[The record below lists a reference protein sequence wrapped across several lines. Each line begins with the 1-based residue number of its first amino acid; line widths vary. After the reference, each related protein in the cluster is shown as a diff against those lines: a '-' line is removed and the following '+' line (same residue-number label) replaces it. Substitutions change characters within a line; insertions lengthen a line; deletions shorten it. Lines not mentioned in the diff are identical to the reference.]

1 MKDLHTL
8 VTIEKSKNIHF
19 EASKPVL
26 LIYSQPE
33 PPKINQSQQEPPKF
47 HKDSAQVHQNQLEPT
62 RASQ

>member
-1 MKDLHTL
+1 MT
-8 VTIEKSKNIHF
+8 TEQSKNIHF
-19 EASKPVL
+19 EALKPVL

-62 RASQ
+62 KATK